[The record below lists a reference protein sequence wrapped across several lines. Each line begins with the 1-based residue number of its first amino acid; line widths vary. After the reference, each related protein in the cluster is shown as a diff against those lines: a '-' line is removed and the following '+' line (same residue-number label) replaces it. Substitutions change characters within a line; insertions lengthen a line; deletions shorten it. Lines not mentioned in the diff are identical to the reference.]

1 VLDERRIAVRIPN
14 VPLAIIPAPAIS
26 PSSYRDRPKNSTLAP
41 VPKKGMRRAKST
53 KGISIRDLL
62 RTVFQGK
69 RATVIARPMMAKYE
83 R

>member
-1 VLDERRIAVRIPN
+1 
-14 VPLAIIPAPAIS
+14 
-26 PSSYRDRPKNSTLAP
+26 
-41 VPKKGMRRAKST
+41 MRRAKST

-69 RATVIARPMMAKYE
+69 RAMVIARPMLAKYE